1 MRYEIKELGLGGILD
16 QAVAIIKDNFGLLF
30 VISLVLYAPY
40 MIVEGY
46 LNVYFLEQ
54 FMDAEPQTE
63 PGEFDGNVS
72 IDFSPLFWMYAVT
85 LIGVLTILPL
95 TNAAV
100 VHAISRIYLGQAV
113 TVGSSFRYAFS
124 IFLPLIWT
132 WFFMYFIIAIGFM
145 LLVIPGILFSIW
157 YAISTQVA
165 VIEKRWGW
173 QAMKRSKALVRA
185 QPNTF
190 VMLLVMLFV
199 INLCIGVGA
208 GYIPEANA
216 QVIVSALIQSFS
228 VMFGSAVLVVYYF
241 SARCKHEHFD
251 LDVLAQVLETAPAPA
266 AEAEPGD
273 VWRS

>member
-30 VISLVLYAPY
+30 VISLVLFAPY
-40 MIVEGY
+40 TIAQGY
-46 LNVYFLEQ
+46 LNAQFLEQ
-54 FMDAEPQTE
+54 IMDVESQPE
-63 PGEFDGNVS
+63 GGVEEVSFDFG
-72 IDFSPLFWMYAVT
+72 PLLWMYALMLV
-85 LIGVLTILPL
+85 GMLTVLPL

-100 VHAISRIYLGQAV
+100 VHAIARIYLGQSV
-113 TVGSSFRYAFS
+113 TVGSSFRYALS
-124 IFLPLIWT
+124 IVLPLVWT
-132 WFFMYFIIAIGFM
+132 WFFMYFIIVLGFM
-145 LLVIPGILFSIW
+145 LCFIPGILFAIW
-157 YAISTQVA
+157 YALSTQVA

-173 QAMKRSKALVRA
+173 EAMKRSKALVRA

-199 INLCIGVGA
+199 INICIGFGA
-208 GYIPEANA
+208 EYIPEANT
-216 QVIVSALIQSFS
+216 QIIVSALIQSLS
-228 VMFGSAVLVVYYF
+228 VMFSSAVLVVYYF

-251 LDVLAQVLETAPAPA
+251 LDVLAQAVGTAPTSA